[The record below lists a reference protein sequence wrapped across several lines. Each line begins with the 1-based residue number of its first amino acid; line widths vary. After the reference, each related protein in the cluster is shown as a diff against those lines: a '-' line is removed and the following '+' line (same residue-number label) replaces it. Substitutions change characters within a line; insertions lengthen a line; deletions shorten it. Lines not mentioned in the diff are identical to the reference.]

1 MLLRDGAGMKLADR
15 LRAAFA
21 GEPGVTPLEGDD
33 IHHSGAHV
41 AAAVLVAVTDRPE
54 PGVLLTLRQPHLR
67 SHAGQIAFPGGK
79 IDPEDTGPVAAA
91 LREAEEEIG
100 LAPAQVELVGTVDPY
115 RTGSGYRIVPVIGV
129 VPPDLALTPHEA
141 EVAAV
146 FEAPLAFLLDPANHT
161 RETRMFGGVER
172 GFTVIQWQDRR
183 IWGIT
188 AALIVNLS
196 RRLAAFA

>member
-1 MLLRDGAGMKLADR
+1 MSLAER

-21 GEPGVTPLEGDD
+21 IQPGFEPLEGDD
-33 IHHSGAHV
+33 IRHPGEHV
-41 AAAVLVAVTDRPE
+41 AAAVLVAITDRPE

-67 SHAGQIAFPGGK
+67 HHAGQIAFPGGK
-79 IDPEDTGPVAAA
+79 IDPQDATPVEAA

-100 LAPAQVELVGTVDPY
+100 LAPALVELVGSVDPY

-129 VPPDLALTPHEA
+129 IPPDLSLVPHEA

-146 FEAPLAFLLDPANHT
+146 FEAPLAYLLDAGNHA
-161 RETRMFGGVER
+161 RETKMFGTVER
-172 GFTVIQWQDRR
+172 GFNVIQWRERR